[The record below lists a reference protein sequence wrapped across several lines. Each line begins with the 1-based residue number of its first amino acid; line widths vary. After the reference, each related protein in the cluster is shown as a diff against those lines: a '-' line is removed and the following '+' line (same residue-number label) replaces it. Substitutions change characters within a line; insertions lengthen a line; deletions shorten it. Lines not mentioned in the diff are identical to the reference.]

1 MTNTEAM
8 AEHLVNTLNLPQSA
22 AEWLMMLWNAIQ
34 VFDDVADEDAIER
47 QDLDAV
53 IWNTL
58 VAMPQNQFFAA
69 HSSILLPIVSTM
81 ILKWQASDRIERDG
95 KADAKSY
102 MWRAGYY
109 DVILIV
115 VQLCHGVKLATENAH
130 IVMEMYGETFAEYKK
145 EFDNA

>member
-8 AEHLVNTLNLPQSA
+8 AEHLIKTLNLPQSA

-34 VFDDVADEDAIER
+34 VFDDVADGDAVER
-47 QDLDAV
+47 KDLDGV

-69 HSSILLPIVSTM
+69 NSAALLPLVSSM
-81 ILKWQASDRIERDG
+81 ILKWQASDRMEREG
-95 KADAKSY
+95 MADAKSY

-109 DVILIV
+109 DVVLAV
-115 VQLCHGVKLATENAH
+115 FNLCHGVQTATENAH
-130 IVMEMYGETFAEYKK
+130 IVMNMYGETFADYMK
-145 EFDNA
+145 EFENV

>member
-8 AEHLVNTLNLPQSA
+8 AEHLVQTLNLPQSA

-34 VFDDVADEDAIER
+34 LFDDVADEDPIER

-58 VAMPQNQFFAA
+58 IAMPQNSFFAA
-69 HSSILLPIVSTM
+69 HSGTMLPIVSSM
-81 ILKWQASDRIERDG
+81 ILKWQASDRTEREG
-95 KADAKSY
+95 NADEKSY

-109 DVILIV
+109 DVVLIV
-115 VQLCHGVKLATENAH
+115 AQLCHGVKWAMDNAH
-130 IVMEMYGETFAEYKK
+130 VVMHMYGETYAEYKK
-145 EFDNA
+145 EFNNA